1 MLKFWNFILFLL
13 FFIGSHAQ
21 LDELDDNYR
30 EDQIYFGV
38 FYNSLINGPSDFN
51 QNKFSSSISLGF
63 IRDFPLNKE
72 RNFGLGLG
80 LGLSTSS
87 YHNNLNISVDNNNL
101 EYLTTQD
108 SDAFNKNKWAL
119 NEIEFPFEVRW
130 RTSTSE
136 NYKFW
141 RIYFGIKTS
150 YIFSSKS
157 VYESNANEVSGLIR
171 NEKIR
176 DLPFNKFQTGFTL
189 NAGNN
194 TWNLGLYL
202 GLQPLF
208 KDYFV
213 EKNQMIKNINQF
225 KVGLVFYIF

>member
-1 MLKFWNFILFLL
+1 MLKFSNFIVFLL
-13 FFIGSHAQ
+13 FFISSYAQ
-21 LDELDDNYR
+21 LENLDDNYR

-63 IRDFPLNKE
+63 IRDIPLNKE

-87 YHNNLNISVDNNNL
+87 YHNNLNISVDSNNL
-101 EYLTTQD
+101 EYLTIQD
-108 SDAFNKNKWAL
+108 SDTFNKNRWAL
-119 NEIEFPFEVRW
+119 NEIEFPFEIRW
-130 RTSTSE
+130 RTSTLE

-208 KDYFV
+208 RDNFV
-213 EKNQMIKNINQF
+213 ENNQMIKNIKQF

>member
-1 MLKFWNFILFLL
+1 MLKFSNFILFLL
-13 FFIGSHAQ
+13 FFFSSYAQ
-21 LDELDDNYR
+21 LENLDDNYR

-38 FYNSLINGPSDFN
+38 FYNSLINGPSDLN

-101 EYLTTQD
+101 EYLIIQD

-119 NEIEFPFEVRW
+119 NEIEFPLEIRW

-176 DLPFNKFQTGFTL
+176 DLPFSKFQTGFTL

-208 KDYFV
+208 KDNFIK
-213 EKNQMIKNINQF
+213 KNQMIKNIKQF

>member
-1 MLKFWNFILFLL
+1 MLKFSNFILFLL
-13 FFIGSHAQ
+13 FFISSYAQ
-21 LDELDDNYR
+21 LENLDDNYR

-63 IRDFPLNKE
+63 IRDIPLNKE

-87 YHNNLNISVDNNNL
+87 YHNNLNISVDSNNL
-101 EYLTTQD
+101 EYLTIQD
-108 SDAFNKNKWAL
+108 SDTFNKNKWAL
-119 NEIEFPFEVRW
+119 NEIEFPFEIRW

-176 DLPFNKFQTGFTL
+176 DLPFSKFQTGFTL

-208 KDYFV
+208 KDNFIK
-213 EKNQMIKNINQF
+213 KNQMIKNIKQF

>member
-1 MLKFWNFILFLL
+1 MLKFSNFILFLL
-13 FFIGSHAQ
+13 FFISSYAQ
-21 LDELDDNYR
+21 LENLDDNYR

-38 FYNSLINGPSDFN
+38 FYNSLVNGPSDFN

-63 IRDFPLNKE
+63 IRDIPINKE

-87 YHNNLNISVDNNNL
+87 YHNNLNISVDSNNL
-101 EYLTTQD
+101 EYLTIQD
-108 SDAFNKNKWAL
+108 SDTFNKNKWAL
-119 NEIEFPFEVRW
+119 NEIEFPLEIRW

-208 KDYFV
+208 KDNFV
-213 EKNQMIKNINQF
+213 ENNQMIKNIKQF

>member
-1 MLKFWNFILFLL
+1 MLKFSNIILFLL
-13 FFIGSHAQ
+13 FFISSYAQ
-21 LDELDDNYR
+21 LENLDDNYR

-63 IRDFPLNKE
+63 IRDIPLNKE

-87 YHNNLNISVDNNNL
+87 YHNNLDISVDSNNL
-101 EYLTTQD
+101 EYLTIQD

-119 NEIEFPFEVRW
+119 NEIEFPLEIRW

-208 KDYFV
+208 RDNFV
-213 EKNQMIKNINQF
+213 ENNQMIKNIKQF